1 MIYMRIWRK
10 IKNVVYSFKAKL
22 IFGFV
27 LITLIMSAVSIGS
40 FISSRSA
47 VAKLSEMVDITTA
60 TNSIRTSALNISYK
74 IQDFSLNQS
83 AENQQKIF
91 DEISGM
97 ERQLQR
103 LNASMISDTTS
114 STLSALDG
122 ELKTFR
128 PLLNEVVETN
138 KTGTPLEAAEKVD
151 RVKKICS
158 LIDNDVLRILNIELD
173 TFNSMKS
180 MVNNQIKL
188 TEAFALGVII
198 LLGVLSI
205 GCSVF
210 FANKVAGVISKLAS
224 SAQSIANGNL
234 QVAKVEAKSKD
245 EIAAFVGS
253 FNRMADNLYALIKS
267 IGDSSTKVARAAEFL
282 KNAATQST
290 RASEQISIAMQQVA
304 QGAAQQSAESQNTV
318 IVTSQLFE
326 GNKKIS
332 FNASQ
337 TLLTAESA
345 IQAAMLGNDKII
357 GLINKIDEIAG
368 RISKLETVTAIL
380 KQRSDEIE
388 EILQT
393 IVQIAE
399 QTNLLSL
406 NASIEA
412 ARAGDYGKGFAV
424 VADEVRKLAEES
436 AGAVRNITESL
447 EEIQEQSR
455 QVMEN
460 MLEGVKAVTG
470 STQIAEEARIA
481 FDNIVKTSRDTNHQ
495 IKEISDEIQRMVAE
509 IEKVNEM
516 SGDIAAIAEQS
527 SAGCQEV
534 AASVEEQTAGLQE
547 ILTAASE
554 LANMS
559 AELQQFVNQF
569 QV

>member
-1 MIYMRIWRK
+1 MRIWRK

-97 ERQLQR
+97 EHQLQR

-345 IQAAMLGNDKII
+345 IQAAMLGNDKIM